1 MQRDA
6 THDDHLEHEDDDD
19 LVRVS
24 KLLSF
29 LLRHR
34 PDTLGLTLEPGGW
47 VPVELLVER
56 VNKRR
61 KLPFTLQ
68 REQIESVVRQSGR
81 FELRQGKLRAR
92 TGHSVRLE
100 RVNLSEPAAPPP
112 TPAPEFLYLHYPQPL
127 LHGLPEGGQL
137 LPLAGGDLL
146 RLFAREPD
154 PLDGHEVLIV
164 EGLRAQK
171 QGVELRIEG
180 ELWAAPSLP
189 ARYLLSLRP
198 GFQRQVSAGGVLVR
212 EEEGEL
218 QFALIRTQPRPSPDD
233 APDASDPP
241 EPSDELGEALP
252 AEPPE
257 FQDPRTTP
265 DRRASTDRRQSQ
277 QPPPGGVDRRSGGT
291 RRHRR
296 RRSGRWGEHGRLELP
311 KGKLEPG
318 ETPPQA
324 AVREVREE
332 LGISEQ
338 LEVLVELAHNQY
350 LFRTPEGGL
359 VFKTVYYYLLRCA
372 AFAPSFD
379 PARAEGIV
387 AVEWWPAE
395 RAIAQVAFPNLRPI
409 LERAQAHCEGR

>member
-1 MQRDA
+1 MERDA
-6 THDDHLEHEDDDD
+6 SLYDDLDAEDDD

-47 VPVELLVER
+47 VALELLLER

-61 KLPFTLQ
+61 KLPFSLQ
-68 REQIESVVRQSGR
+68 REHVESVVRQSGR
-81 FELRQGKLRAR
+81 FELRQGKIRAR

-100 RVNLSEPAAPPP
+100 RVSLVEPDA
-112 TPAPEFLYLHYPQPL
+112 PAPEFLYLAYPAPL
-127 LHGLPEGGQL
+127 LAGLPEGGQL
-137 LPLAGGDLL
+137 LPLNGSEAL
-146 RLFAREPD
+146 RLLPREPAAE
-154 PLDGHEVLIV
+154 DGHEVLIV

-180 ELWAAPSLP
+180 ELWVAPSLP

-212 EEEGEL
+212 EQEGEL
-218 QFALIRTQPRPSPDD
+218 QFALIRTQPRP
-233 APDASDPP
+233 APGSEEPEAEP
-241 EPSDELGEALP
+241 EPEPEADP
-252 AEPPE
+252 EGPE
-257 FQDPRTTP
+257 FEDPRQTP
-265 DRRASTDRRQSQ
+265 DRRAAPDRRQRQ
-277 QPPPGGVDRRSGGT
+277 QPPPGGVDRRTGGT

-296 RRSGRWGEHGRLELP
+296 RRSGRWGQDGRLELP

-332 LGISEQ
+332 LGIQEE
-338 LEVLVELAHNQY
+338 LEVLVELANNQY

-359 VFKTVYYYLLRCA
+359 VFKTVYYYLLRCS
-372 AFAPSFD
+372 AFAPAFD

-409 LERAQAHCEGR
+409 LERAREHLTGGWNRE